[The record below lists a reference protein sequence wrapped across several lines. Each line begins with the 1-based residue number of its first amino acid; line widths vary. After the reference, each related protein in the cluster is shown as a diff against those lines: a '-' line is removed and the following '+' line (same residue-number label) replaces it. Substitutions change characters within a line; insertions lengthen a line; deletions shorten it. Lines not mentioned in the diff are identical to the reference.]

1 MCEACDEWVR
11 NGEPTLAATV
21 VRVPSACVLLLLPCG
36 LSPTDGRVSD
46 VGEAVDAIAGQL
58 SVYGGSRRSIVE

>member
-1 MCEACDEWVR
+1 M
-11 NGEPTLAATV
+11 

-46 VGEAVDAIAGQL
+46 VAEAVDAIANSLACGDI
-58 SVYGGSRRSIVE
+58 SMSEGVVEYYYIIADSLNIRVL